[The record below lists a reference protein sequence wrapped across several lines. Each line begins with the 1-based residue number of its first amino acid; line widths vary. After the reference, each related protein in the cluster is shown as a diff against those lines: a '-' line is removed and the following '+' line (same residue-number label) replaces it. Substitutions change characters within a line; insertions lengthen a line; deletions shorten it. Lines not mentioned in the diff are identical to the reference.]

1 MEGLVRL
8 YMAII
13 KCPECGHQV
22 SDMAPTCPGCGVEI
36 AGKVVKC
43 PDCGEIYFRNQMV
56 CPACHRPTTSTPT
69 QRPVPVRHTEPITPV
84 VKPKPEPEPD
94 TEKKSYTKIIV
105 GLVIA
110 LVLCGGVA
118 YYYNDLGRQE
128 KSDYALA
135 SQSNDPLVIEEYL
148 NKYKDTNPEHRESL
162 QARLAV
168 IQQIDKEW
176 TDVLITGSRDQI
188 EQYAKTHPD
197 SPHKAEAMNKVDSM
211 DYAHVMKDK
220 TIDAFI
226 NYVKQHPNG
235 RFVNDANAAIDAI
248 KMTQLQPEETKMV
261 KALFKKFFQSV
272 NSRNE
277 GGMLSTVADQLT
289 NFLGQSGA
297 GKADVATFLKKLYKS
312 DITNMNWHIIDD
324 YKIDKKAGTKGAADY
339 TVQFTAEQNISR
351 ADATQ
356 PTYCR
361 YQISATVSSDGKI
374 SGLNMKRLTQQ

>member
-1 MEGLVRL
+1 
-8 YMAII
+8 MAII

-84 VKPKPEPEPD
+84 AKPKPKPEPEPD
-94 TEKKSYTKIIV
+94 TEKKSYTKLIV
-105 GLVIA
+105 GLVAA
-110 LVLCGGVA
+110 LALCGVVA
-118 YYYNDLGRQE
+118 FFYNDASRQE
-128 KSDYALA
+128 ESDYALA
-135 SQSNDPLVIEEYL
+135 SQSMDPLVIEEYL
-148 NKYKDTNPEHRESL
+148 NKYKDKNPEHRDSL
-162 QARLAV
+162 QARLAI
-168 IQQIDKEW
+168 IQEIDKEW
-176 TDVLITGSRDQI
+176 NDVVISGSRDQL
-188 EQYAKTHPD
+188 EHYAKTHPD
-197 SPHKAEAMNKVDSM
+197 SPHKTEAINKVDSM
-211 DYAHVMKDK
+211 DFAHVMKDK

-289 NFLGQSGA
+289 SFLGQSGA
-297 GKADVATFLKKLYKS
+297 RKADVATFLKTLYKA
-312 DITNMNWHIIDD
+312 DITKMNWHIIDD

-339 TVQFTAEQNISR
+339 IVQFTAEQNISR
-351 ADATQ
+351 TDATQ
-356 PTYCR
+356 PTYNR

>member
-1 MEGLVRL
+1 
-8 YMAII
+8 MAII

-69 QRPVPVRHTEPITPV
+69 QRPVPVRHTEPVTPV

-128 KSDYALA
+128 ESDYVLA
-135 SQSNDPLVIEEYL
+135 AQSTDPLVIEEYL
-148 NKYKDTNPEHRESL
+148 NKYKDTNPEHRDSL
-162 QARLAV
+162 QARLAT
-168 IQQIDKEW
+168 IQAIDKEW
-176 TDVLITGSRDQI
+176 TDVLITGSRDLI
-188 EQYAKTHPD
+188 EQYAKTHPN
-197 SPHKAEAMNKVDSM
+197 SPHKAEAMNKVESM
-211 DYAHVMKDK
+211 DFAHVMKDK

-289 NFLGQSGA
+289 NFLGQSSA

-339 TVQFTAEQNISR
+339 IVQFTAEQNISR
-351 ADATQ
+351 TDATQ
-356 PTYCR
+356 PTYNR

-374 SGLNMKRLTQQ
+374 SGLNMKKIQ

>member
-1 MEGLVRL
+1 
-8 YMAII
+8 MAII

-56 CPACHRPTTSTPT
+56 CPTCHRPTTSTPT
-69 QRPVPVRHTEPITPV
+69 QRHVPVRHTEPITPV
-84 VKPKPEPEPD
+84 AKPKPEPEP
-94 TEKKSYTKIIV
+94 EKKSYTKLIV
-105 GLVIA
+105 GLVAA
-110 LVLCGGVA
+110 LVLCGVVA
-118 YYYNDLGRQE
+118 FFYNDASRQE
-128 KSDYALA
+128 ESDYALA
-135 SQSNDPLVIEEYL
+135 SQSTDPLVIEEYL
-148 NKYKDTNPEHRESL
+148 NKYKDKNPEHRDSL
-162 QARLAV
+162 QARLA
-168 IQQIDKEW
+168 IIRQIDKEW
-176 TDVLITGSRDQI
+176 TDVVISGSRDQL
-188 EQYAKTHPD
+188 EQYIKTHPD
-197 SPHKAEAMNKVDSM
+197 SPHKAEAINKVDSM
-211 DYAHVMKDK
+211 DFAHVMKDK

-226 NYVKQHPNG
+226 KYVKQHPNG

-289 NFLGQSGA
+289 SFLGQSGA
-297 GKADVATFLKKLYKS
+297 RKADVATFLKTLYKS

-339 TVQFTAEQNISR
+339 IVQFTAEQNISR
-351 ADATQ
+351 TDATQ
-356 PTYCR
+356 PTYNR

>member
-1 MEGLVRL
+1 
-8 YMAII
+8 MAII

-84 VKPKPEPEPD
+84 AKPKPKSEPEPD
-94 TEKKSYTKIIV
+94 TEKKSYTKLIV
-105 GLVIA
+105 GLVAA
-110 LVLCGGVA
+110 LALCGVVA
-118 YYYNDLGRQE
+118 FFYNDASRQE
-128 KSDYALA
+128 ESDYTLA
-135 SQSNDPLVIEEYL
+135 SQSMDPLVIEEYL
-148 NKYKDTNPEHRESL
+148 NKYKDKNPEHRDSL
-162 QARLAV
+162 QARLA
-168 IQQIDKEW
+168 IIRQIDKEW
-176 TDVLITGSRDQI
+176 TDVVISGSRDLL
-188 EQYAKTHPD
+188 EQYVKTHPD
-197 SPHKAEAMNKVDSM
+197 SPHKAEAINKVDSM
-211 DYAHVMKDK
+211 DFAHVMKDK

-226 NYVKQHPNG
+226 NYVKKHPNG

-289 NFLGQSGA
+289 SFLGQSGA
-297 GKADVATFLKKLYKS
+297 RKADVATFLKTLYKS

-339 TVQFTAEQNISR
+339 IVQFTAEQNISR
-351 ADATQ
+351 TDATQ
-356 PTYCR
+356 PTYNR

>member
-1 MEGLVRL
+1 
-8 YMAII
+8 MAII

-69 QRPVPVRHTEPITPV
+69 QRPVPVRHTEPVTPV
-84 VKPKPEPEPD
+84 AKPKPELEPD

-128 KSDYALA
+128 ESDYVLA
-135 SQSNDPLVIEEYL
+135 AQSTDPLVIEEYL
-148 NKYKDTNPEHRESL
+148 NKYKDTNPEHRDSL
-162 QARLAV
+162 QARLAT
-168 IQQIDKEW
+168 IQAIDKEW
-176 TDVLITGSRDQI
+176 TDVLITGSRDLI
-188 EQYAKTHPD
+188 EQYAKTHPN

-211 DYAHVMKDK
+211 DFAHVNKDK

-289 NFLGQSGA
+289 NFLGQPSA

-339 TVQFTAEQNISR
+339 IVQFTAEQNISR
-351 ADATQ
+351 TDATQ
-356 PTYCR
+356 PTYNR

-374 SGLNMKRLTQQ
+374 SGLNMKRLSQN

>member
-1 MEGLVRL
+1 
-8 YMAII
+8 MAII

-56 CPACHRPTTSTPT
+56 CPTCHRPTTSTPT
-69 QRPVPVRHTEPITPV
+69 QRHVPVRHTESITPV
-84 VKPKPEPEPD
+84 AKPKPESEPD
-94 TEKKSYTKIIV
+94 TEKKSYTKLIV
-105 GLVIA
+105 GLVAA
-110 LVLCGGVA
+110 LALCGVVA
-118 YYYNDLGRQE
+118 FFYNDASRQE
-128 KSDYALA
+128 ESDYALA
-135 SQSNDPLVIEEYL
+135 SQSTDPLVIEEYL
-148 NKYKDTNPEHRESL
+148 NKYKDKNPEHRDSL
-162 QARLAV
+162 QARLA
-168 IQQIDKEW
+168 IIRQIDKDW
-176 TDVLITGSRDQI
+176 TDVVISGSRDLL
-188 EQYAKTHPD
+188 EQYVKTHPD
-197 SPHKAEAMNKVDSM
+197 SPHKTEAINKVDSM
-211 DYAHVMKDK
+211 DFAHVMKDK

-226 NYVKQHPNG
+226 NYVKQHPDG

-261 KALFKKFFQSV
+261 KALFKNFFQSV

-289 NFLGQSGA
+289 NFLGRSGA
-297 GKADVATFLKKLYKS
+297 GKADVATFLKTLYKS

-351 ADATQ
+351 TDATQ

>member
-1 MEGLVRL
+1 
-8 YMAII
+8 MAII

-69 QRPVPVRHTEPITPV
+69 QRPVPVRHTEPVTPV
-84 VKPKPEPEPD
+84 AKPKPEPELD

-128 KSDYALA
+128 ESDYALA
-135 SQSNDPLVIEEYL
+135 VQSTDPLVIEEYL
-148 NKYKDTNPEHRESL
+148 NKYKDTNPEHRDSL
-162 QARLAV
+162 QARLAT

-176 TDVLITGSRDQI
+176 TDVLMTGSRDQI
-188 EQYAKTHPD
+188 EQYAKTHPN

-211 DYAHVMKDK
+211 DFAHVNKDK

-289 NFLGQSGA
+289 SFLGQSSA

-339 TVQFTAEQNISR
+339 IVQFTAEQNISR
-351 ADATQ
+351 TDATQ
-356 PTYCR
+356 PTYNR

-374 SGLNMKRLTQQ
+374 SGLNMKKIQ

>member
-1 MEGLVRL
+1 
-8 YMAII
+8 MAII

-84 VKPKPEPEPD
+84 AKPKPKPEPEPD

-148 NKYKDTNPEHRESL
+148 NKYKDTNSEHRDSL

-168 IQQIDKEW
+168 ILQIDKEW

-351 ADATQ
+351 TDATQ

>member
-1 MEGLVRL
+1 
-8 YMAII
+8 MAII

-56 CPACHRPTTSTPT
+56 CPTCHRPTTSTPT
-69 QRPVPVRHTEPITPV
+69 NRPVPVRHTEPITPV

-128 KSDYALA
+128 ESDYALA
-135 SQSNDPLVIEEYL
+135 AQSTDPLVIEEYL
-148 NKYKDTNPEHRESL
+148 NKYKDTNPEHRDSL
-162 QARLAV
+162 QARLAT
-168 IQQIDKEW
+168 ILQIDKEW
-176 TDVLITGSRDQI
+176 TDVLMTGSRDQI

-211 DYAHVMKDK
+211 DFAHVMKDK

-289 NFLGQSGA
+289 NFLGQSSA

-339 TVQFTAEQNISR
+339 IVQFTAEQNISR
-351 ADATQ
+351 TDATQ
-356 PTYCR
+356 PTYNR

-374 SGLNMKRLTQQ
+374 SGLNMKKIQ

>member
-1 MEGLVRL
+1 
-8 YMAII
+8 MAII

-69 QRPVPVRHTEPITPV
+69 QRPVPVRHTEPITPA

-128 KSDYALA
+128 ESDYVLA
-135 SQSNDPLVIEEYL
+135 AQSTDPLVIEEYL
-148 NKYKDTNPEHRESL
+148 NKYKDTNPEHRDSL
-162 QARLAV
+162 QARLAI

-176 TDVLITGSRDQI
+176 TDVVISGSRDQL
-188 EQYAKTHPD
+188 EHYAKTHPD
-197 SPHKAEAMNKVDSM
+197 SPHKTEALDKLDSM

-289 NFLGQSGA
+289 NFLGRSGA
-297 GKADVATFLKKLYKS
+297 GKADVATFLKTLYKS

-339 TVQFTAEQNISR
+339 IVQFTAEQNISR
-351 ADATQ
+351 TDATQ
-356 PTYCR
+356 PTYNR

>member
-1 MEGLVRL
+1 
-8 YMAII
+8 MAII

-69 QRPVPVRHTEPITPV
+69 QRPVPIRHTEPVTPV
-84 VKPKPEPEPD
+84 AKPKPELEPD

-128 KSDYALA
+128 ESDYVLA
-135 SQSNDPLVIEEYL
+135 AQSTDPLVIEEYL
-148 NKYKDTNPEHRESL
+148 NKYKDTNPEHRDSL
-162 QARLAV
+162 QARLAT
-168 IQQIDKEW
+168 IQAIDKEW
-176 TDVLITGSRDQI
+176 TDVLITGSRDLI
-188 EQYAKTHPD
+188 EQYAKTHPN

-211 DYAHVMKDK
+211 DFAHVMKDK

-226 NYVKQHPNG
+226 NYVKQNPNG

-289 NFLGQSGA
+289 NFLGQSSA

-324 YKIDKKAGTKGAADY
+324 YKIDKKAGTKGVADY
-339 TVQFTAEQNISR
+339 IVQFTAEQNISR
-351 ADATQ
+351 TDATQ